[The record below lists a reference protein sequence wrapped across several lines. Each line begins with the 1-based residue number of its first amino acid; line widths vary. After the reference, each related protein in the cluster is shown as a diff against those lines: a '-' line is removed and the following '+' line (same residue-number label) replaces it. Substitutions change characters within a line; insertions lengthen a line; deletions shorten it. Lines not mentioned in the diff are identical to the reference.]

1 MELSDPTVN
10 EYKIEGNV
18 VIRRA
23 LQRDGTSLWKIV
35 KDGFVLGRDGNWH
48 YEPQPSSRTD
58 QHIEKT
64 RWETPYVALCAYTE
78 IEDAGRA
85 G

>member
-1 MELSDPTVN
+1 MEISDLKVN

-23 LQRDGTSLWKIV
+23 LQRDGTSLWKII
-35 KDGFVLGRDGNWH
+35 KGGFVLGRDGNWH
-48 YEPQPSSRTD
+48 YESQPSSRTD
-58 QHIEKT
+58 QHIQNT
-64 RWETPYVALCAYTE
+64 RWETPYVALRAYTE